1 MESCLKEIVHFAAS
15 LLVSPLVSIIDKCLV
30 QEIAGIKPLMISI
43 KAGGLEMM
51 KNPRQFVGAL
61 SYRLTVVVY
70 FEPTRW
76 RTELALDEHRV
87 AKEEKRK
94 ANQSVVKQQRP
105 TLVS

>member
-1 MESCLKEIVHFAAS
+1 
-15 LLVSPLVSIIDKCLV
+15 
-30 QEIAGIKPLMISI
+30 MISI

-76 RTELALDEHRV
+76 RTLSELALDEHRV

-94 ANQSVVKQQRP
+94 ANQSVVQ
-105 TLVS
+105 